1 MAKARSSLSTQ
12 FGEESVLDDLNSFL
26 EIEEERLEVAA
37 VVEAEPDY
45 GKVCRSC
52 INSEG
57 LGSSAFAATAND
69 HKLCLLEILATNARE
84 YGYDLQEIL
93 AENGSSLAHL
103 AASKGHVECLKV
115 VLEYCQELAVAGDH
129 RGARPL
135 HVCAYRGH
143 LECLRL
149 LLLESKEEEIP
160 RDVDN
165 ATPIH
170 FAAAAGQL
178 ECLQVL
184 MEVYGQNPD
193 IRTASGETPGESR
206 VLWVF
211 LMTLDLLVSPCE
223 IACCMYHRNS

>member
-1 MAKARSSLSTQ
+1 MELMGEGQNSAMAKTRSSLSTQ
-12 FGEESVLDDLNSFL
+12 FGEVSVLDDLNSFL
-26 EIEEERLEVAA
+26 EIEEKNLEVAA

-45 GKVCRSC
+45 GEACRSC
-52 INSEG
+52 VNSEG

-69 HKLCLLEILATNARE
+69 HKLCLLEILDTNVRE

-115 VLEYCQELAVAGDH
+115 VLECCQELAVLGDN

-135 HVCAYRGH
+135 HVCAYQGH
-143 LECLRL
+143 LECLK
-149 LLLESKEEEIP
+149 LLLENKEEELP
-160 RDVDN
+160 SDVDG
-165 ATPIH
+165 ATPAH

-184 MEVYGQNPD
+184 MEEYSGNPD
-193 IRTASGETPGESR
+193 IRTTSGETPGKLEGS
-206 VLWVF
+206 
-211 LMTLDLLVSPCE
+211 
-223 IACCMYHRNS
+223 